1 MCYDVNIRWEHE
13 RREFEMLAN
22 VITTALDNLW
32 YEIWQ
37 GEQDGESTFAAIRYD
52 AEQGVART
60 VATEW
65 TQSYAERMIRNDMA
79 RLGIA

>member
-1 MCYDVNIRWEHE
+1 
-13 RREFEMLAN
+13 MLAQ

-37 GEQDGESTFAAIRYD
+37 GEQDGESIFTAIRYD

-60 VATEW
+60 VTTEW
-65 TQSYAERMIRNDMA
+65 KQNYAEMMIRNDMA